1 MFGLRLARSIRS
13 KILLAFLGMST
24 ITGALGLWGTVE
36 IRQVGQLGI
45 ETYDRPLMAIS
56 YARAANT
63 MFEQMGNP
71 TLDGKVTAPDAD
83 DPEDS
88 FFEDLDVA
96 EARASSPEAAAE
108 VRRVRTLAQ
117 SWVALKKTPTD
128 RNSEAFMRLS
138 NELRSAFDRLIEKM
152 TADGFT
158 NRQQTTQVTG
168 LANRTSA
175 ILTLVAVAVSLL
187 LAVFMSRRIVRPLS
201 SAASVADR
209 IASGELDAPIPA
221 GGADEAGALLGSMTV
236 MQTRIGEMMAKE
248 KSQRR
253 SAEGRLVEALESS
266 TEAMMLLD
274 REGIILVCNSRVDEL
289 LGGGNGGGVKDG
301 DRFVDAVAGGD
312 AARAARL
319 CTPGELSLPDG
330 RWLKTAREE
339 TVDGNAFLIWSD
351 ITLQKNYERKLEAA
365 AYDDPLTGVNN
376 RIHFLQRLD
385 AMPATAPHSV
395 VVVNLDRFRR
405 VNNVYGPRIADQVLV
420 EIAHFLRTLVG
431 PDEDCARIGGD
442 EFALVLDA
450 ADPERGNRLIER
462 LNAAFPMVLSI
473 DERAITV
480 HISVGIAT
488 SEPDNSKP
496 QELLTSA
503 RAAQEQAKRA
513 GGSRVKYFDAAL
525 REESRSRARIEADLP
540 DAIRHRDIILH
551 YQPLIDLKS
560 GRLGGFEALA
570 RWKHAELGFIPPGR
584 FIPIAEESRSIL
596 DLGKY
601 VLDAAS
607 KQAKHWVEGRALGDD
622 FTVAVNL
629 SPRQMVDPLNAREI
643 LNYLDH
649 DPAGARRLKLEVTEG
664 ILLEDPVGMVALLRD
679 FKARGV
685 ELSLDDF
692 GTGYSSLSYLHRFPF
707 DVLKIDR
714 SFVTEIVDNP
724 DALRL
729 VQTIIEL
736 GQDLGL
742 ELVAEGV
749 ETAEQ
754 AKILHGL
761 GCDIGQGYY
770 FSRPVDVA
778 AATVLIDE
786 HRDWTAY
793 ENDRGRAAS

>member
-1 MFGLRLARSIRS
+1 M
-13 KILLAFLGMST
+13 AFLGMSA
-24 ITGALGLWGTVE
+24 ITGALGVWGTYE
-36 IRQVGQLGI
+36 IRQVGRLGI
-45 ETYDRPLMAIS
+45 ETYDRPLMAIN
-56 YARAANT
+56 YARAADT
-63 MFEQMGNP
+63 TFEQMNNP
-71 TLDGKVTAPDAD
+71 SLDGKVTAPDAD

-96 EARASSPEAAAE
+96 EARASSPAAAAE
-108 VRRVRTLAQ
+108 VRHVRELAKA
-117 SWVALKKTPTD
+117 WVGLRKTPTD
-128 RNSEAFMRLS
+128 QNSEAFLRLS
-138 NELRSAFDRLIEKM
+138 NELRSGFDSLIEKM
-152 TADGFT
+152 AADGFA
-158 NRQQTTQVTG
+158 NRARTTKVTG
-168 LANRTSA
+168 LANETSTT
-175 ILTLVAVAVSLL
+175 LTVLAFFVSLL
-187 LAVFMSRRIVRPLS
+187 LAVLLSRRIVRPLS

-209 IASGELDAPIPA
+209 IAAGELDAPIPA
-221 GGADEAGALLGSMTV
+221 GGRDEAGALLGSMTV
-236 MQTRIGEMMAKE
+236 MQRRISEMMEKE

-274 REGIILVCNSRVDEL
+274 REGVILVCNSRVEEL
-289 LGGGNGGGVKDG
+289 LGSSGNGVKDG
-301 DRFVDAVAGGD
+301 DLFVDAIAGGD
-312 AARAARL
+312 PARAARL
-319 CTPGELSLPDG
+319 CTPGELALPDG

-376 RIHFLQRLD
+376 RIHFLHRLD
-385 AMPATAPHSV
+385 GMPASALRSV
-395 VVVNLDRFRR
+395 VVVNIDRFRR
-405 VNNVYGPRIADQVLV
+405 VNNAYGSRIADQVLI
-420 EIAHFLRTLVG
+420 EIAHFLRTLVS

-442 EFALVLDA
+442 EFALALDA
-450 ADPERGNRLIER
+450 TDPARAGRLADRLKSS
-462 LNAAFPMVLSI
+462 FPMVLSV
-473 DERAITV
+473 DERPITIDV
-480 HISVGIAT
+480 SVGIAT
-488 SEPDNSKP
+488 SDPTLDRP
-496 QELLTSA
+496 QDLLTAA

-513 GGSRVKYFDAAL
+513 GGGRIKLFDATL
-525 REESRSRARIEADLP
+525 REESRIRTRIEADLP
-540 DAIRHRDIILH
+540 QAIRNRDIHLH

-560 GRLGGFEALA
+560 GHLSGFEALA
-570 RWKHAELGFIPPGR
+570 RWNHRELGSIPPGR
-584 FIPIAEESRSIL
+584 FIPIAEESRSIM

-601 VLDAAS
+601 VLDSAS
-607 KQAKHWVEGRALGDD
+607 TQAKRWVEKRALSDD

-629 SPRQMVDPLNAREI
+629 SPRQMADPVNAREI
-643 LNYLDH
+643 LQYLDR

-664 ILLEDPVGMVALLRD
+664 ILLDDPAGMIKLLNE

-692 GTGYSSLSYLHRFPF
+692 GTGFSSLSYLHRFPF

-714 SFVTEIVDNP
+714 SFVIEIVDNP

-736 GQDLGL
+736 GQDLEL

-770 FSRPVDVA
+770 FSRPVDVVI
-778 AATVLIDE
+778 ATALIDE
-786 HRDWTAY
+786 HRDWTAFM
-793 ENDRGRAAS
+793 NDRDRAAS

>member
-1 MFGLRLARSIRS
+1 LFRLGLARSIRT
-13 KILLAFLGMST
+13 KILLAFLGMSA
-24 ITGALGLWGTVE
+24 ITGALGVWGTIE
-36 IRQVGQLGI
+36 IGQIGQLGI
-45 ETYDRPLMAIS
+45 ETYDRPLMAIN

-63 MFEQMGNP
+63 TFEQMGNRA
-71 TLDGKVTAPDAD
+71 LDGKVTSPDAD
-83 DPEDS
+83 DPEES

-96 EARASSPEAAAE
+96 EARASSSEAAAE

-117 SWVALKKTPTD
+117 AWLSLKKTPTD
-128 RNSEAFMRLS
+128 QGSDAFLRLS
-138 NELRSAFDRLIEKM
+138 NELRGAFDRLIEKM
-152 TADGFT
+152 AADGFA

-168 LANRTSA
+168 VANKTSA
-175 ILTLVAVAVSLL
+175 VLTVVAVFVSML
-187 LAVFMSRRIVRPLS
+187 LAFFLSRRIVRPLS
-201 SAASVADR
+201 SAAAVADR
-209 IASGELDAPIPA
+209 IASGELDAAIPA
-221 GGADEAGALLGSMTV
+221 GGADEAGALLGSMTI
-236 MQTRIGEMMAKE
+236 MQQRIGEMMAKE

-274 REGIILVCNSRVDEL
+274 REGIILVCNSRVAEL
-289 LGGGNGGGVKDG
+289 LDASGTGVKDG

-312 AARAARL
+312 PARAARL

-385 AMPATAPHSV
+385 GMAASAPHSV
-395 VVVNLDRFRR
+395 VVVNIDRFRR
-405 VNNVYGPRIADQVLV
+405 VNNAYGPRIADQVLI

-431 PDEDCARIGGD
+431 ADEDCARIGGD

-450 ADPERGNRLIER
+450 ADPARGNRLIER

-473 DERAITV
+473 DERPITIHV
-480 HISVGIAT
+480 SVGIAT
-488 SEPDNSKP
+488 SEPDNSAP
-496 QELLTSA
+496 QDLLTSA

-513 GGSRVKYFDAAL
+513 GGGRVKFFDAAL
-525 REESRSRARIEADLP
+525 REESRSRTRIEADLP
-540 DAIRHRDIILH
+540 DAIRNRDILLH

-560 GRLGGFEALA
+560 GRLSGFEALA
-570 RWKHAELGFIPPGR
+570 RWKHAQLGDIPPGR
-584 FIPIAEESRSIL
+584 FIPIAEESRAIL

-601 VLDAAS
+601 VLNAAS
-607 KQAKHWVEGRALGDD
+607 TQAKHWVEGRALGDD

-629 SPRQMVDPLNAREI
+629 SPRQMADPINAREI
-643 LNYLDH
+643 LHYLDR

-664 ILLEDPVGMVALLRD
+664 ILLDDPAGMVALLRD
-679 FKARGV
+679 FKSRGV

-692 GTGYSSLSYLHRFPF
+692 GTGFSSLNYLHRFPF

-714 SFVTEIVDNP
+714 SFVIEIVDNP

-778 AATVLIDE
+778 AATLLIDE

>member
-1 MFGLRLARSIRS
+1 MFRLGLAHSIRG
-13 KILLAFLGMST
+13 KILLAFLGMSA
-24 ITGALGLWGTVE
+24 ITGALGVWGTIE

-45 ETYDRPLMAIS
+45 ETYDRPLMAIN

-63 MFEQMGNP
+63 TFEQMGNP
-71 TLDGKVTAPDAD
+71 ALDGKVSTPDAD
-83 DPEDS
+83 DPEES

-96 EARASSPEAAAE
+96 EARASSPGAAEE
-108 VRRVRTLAQ
+108 VRRVRKLAQ
-117 SWVALKKTPTD
+117 AWIALRKTPTD
-128 RNSEAFMRLS
+128 QNSEAFFRLS

-152 TADGFT
+152 AADGFA
-158 NRQQTTQVTG
+158 NRQRTTKVAG
-168 LANRTSA
+168 WANRSSI
-175 ILTLVAVAVSLL
+175 ILTV
-187 LAVFMSRRIVRPLS
+187 LAVFVSMLLAFLLSRRIVRPLS

-209 IASGELDAPIPA
+209 IAAGEFDAPIPV
-221 GGADEAGALLGSMTV
+221 GGTDEAGALLGSMTV
-236 MQTRIGEMMAKE
+236 MQQRIGEMMTMAQT
-248 KSQRR
+248 QRR

-274 REGIILVCNSRVDEL
+274 RDGVILVCNSRVEDL
-289 LGGGNGGGVKDG
+289 LGNSGTSVKDG
-301 DRFVDAVAGGD
+301 DRFIDAIAGGD
-312 AARAARL
+312 AARATRL

-330 RWLKTAREE
+330 RWLKTSREE

-376 RIHFLQRLD
+376 RIHLLQRLD
-385 AMPATAPHSV
+385 SMPASEPHAI
-395 VVVNLDRFRR
+395 VVVNIDRFRR
-405 VNNVYGPRIADQVLV
+405 INNAYGPRIADQVLI
-420 EIAHFLRTLVG
+420 EIAHFLLALTG
-431 PDEDCARIGGD
+431 SSEDCARIGGD

-450 ADPERGNRLIER
+450 SDPERISLLAER
-462 LNAAFPMVLSI
+462 LGAAFPMVLSI
-473 DERAITV
+473 DERLITV
-480 HISVGIAT
+480 HASVGIAV
-488 SEPDNSKP
+488 SDADDSGP
-496 QELLTSA
+496 QDLLTAA
-503 RAAQEQAKRA
+503 RAAHEQAKR
-513 GGSRVKYFDAAL
+513 GGGGRIKFFDAAL
-525 REESRSRARIEADLP
+525 REESRSRTRIEADLP

-560 GRLGGFEALA
+560 GRLSGFEALA
-570 RWKHAELGFIPPGR
+570 RWKHKDLGFIPPGR
-584 FIPIAEESRSIL
+584 FIPIAEESRAIL
-596 DLGKY
+596 ELGKY

-607 KQAKHWVEGRALGDD
+607 SQAKQWVDSRSLGEN

-629 SPRQMVDPLNAREI
+629 SPRQMADPVNAREI
-643 LNYLDH
+643 LHYLDR
-649 DPAGARRLKLEVTEG
+649 DPAAARRLKLEVTEG
-664 ILLEDPVGMVALLRD
+664 ILLDDPAGMIALLRD
-679 FKARGV
+679 FKSRGV

-692 GTGYSSLSYLHRFPF
+692 GTGFSSLSYLHRFPF

-714 SFVTEIVDNP
+714 SFVIEIVDNP

-761 GCDIGQGYY
+761 GCDVGQGYY

-778 AATVLIDE
+778 AATALIDE
-786 HRDWTAY
+786 RRDWTVY
-793 ENDRGRAAS
+793 ENDRGRVAS

>member
-1 MFGLRLARSIRS
+1 MFRVGLARSIRS
-13 KILLAFLGMST
+13 KILLAFLGMSA
-24 ITGALGLWGTVE
+24 ITGALGVWGTIE
-36 IRQVGQLGI
+36 IRQIGQLGI
-45 ETYDRPLMAIS
+45 ETYDRPLMAIN

-63 MFEQMGNP
+63 TFEQMGNP
-71 TLDGKVTAPDAD
+71 TLDGKVSAPDAD
-83 DPEDS
+83 DPEES
-88 FFEDLDVA
+88 FFDDLDVA

-117 SWVALKKTPTD
+117 GWINLKKTPTD
-128 RNSEAFMRLS
+128 QNSEAFLRLS

-152 TADGFT
+152 AADGFA

-175 ILTLVAVAVSLL
+175 LLTVVAVLVSML
-187 LAVFMSRRIVRPLS
+187 LAFFLSRRIIRPLS

-221 GGADEAGALLGSMTV
+221 GGPDEAGALLGSMTV
-236 MQTRIGEMMAKE
+236 MQQRIGEMMQKE

-274 REGIILVCNSRVDEL
+274 REGVILVCNSRVEEL
-289 LGGGNGGGVKDG
+289 LGGSGQGVKDG

-339 TVDGNAFLIWSD
+339 TVDGNAFFIWSD
-351 ITLQKNYERKLEAA
+351 ITLQKNYERKLTAA

-385 AMPATAPHSV
+385 AMAASAPHSV
-395 VVVNLDRFRR
+395 VVVNIDRFRR
-405 VNNVYGPRIADQVLV
+405 VNNVYGPRIADQVLI

-450 ADPERGNRLIER
+450 ADRQRGDRLIER
-462 LNAAFPMVLSI
+462 LNAAFPMVLSV
-473 DERAITV
+473 DERPITV
-480 HISVGIAT
+480 HVSVGVAT
-488 SEPDNSKP
+488 TEPDNNSP
-496 QELLTSA
+496 HDLLTSA
-503 RAAQEQAKRA
+503 RAAHEQAKRA
-513 GGSRVKYFDAAL
+513 GGGRIKFFDAAL

-540 DAIRHRDIILH
+540 DAIRQRDIFLH

-560 GRLGGFEALA
+560 GRLSGFEALA
-570 RWKHAELGFIPPGR
+570 RWTHPDLGNIPPGR

-607 KQAKHWVEGRALGDD
+607 RQAKHWVEERALGDD

-629 SPRQMVDPLNAREI
+629 SPRQMVDPINARE
-643 LNYLDH
+643 LLQYLDR

-664 ILLEDPVGMVALLRD
+664 ILLDDPAGMVALLRD
-679 FKARGV
+679 FKSRGV

-692 GTGYSSLSYLHRFPF
+692 GTGFSSLSYLHRFPF

-714 SFVTEIVDNP
+714 SFVIEIVDNP

-770 FSRPVDVA
+770 FSRPVDVQ

-793 ENDRGRAAS
+793 ENERGRAAS